1 MSMRSFPSTCW
12 ECGSTC
18 GSLVTVS
25 DGRVTKVG
33 PNKAH
38 PHSAG
43 AFCAK
48 GIRALPQWTYGER
61 RLLHPLKR
69 IGVRGS
75 GQWQQIDWDEALE
88 LVAQGFADVIRRH
101 GAPSVAGAVS
111 GAFFSRGPVMALLMR
126 ALGSPNFMINQ
137 DLCGGCRAVSDRVT
151 GLAIGGGEDIE
162 HTNCALIVGRNPYA
176 ADPVQW
182 RALEAARKRGAG
194 LVVIDP
200 NQSPAAERADL
211 WLRPRPGTDAALAL
225 AMMQVIIAEQRYD
238 HDFVQRWCHGFDA
251 LAARVAAYPPE
262 RAEALS
268 GVPAADIVQA
278 ARRYAAGP
286 SVFVSGHGI
295 DAFSAG
301 FQTFRAFHCLVAI
314 CGNVDREG
322 GNRRAKRP
330 PGLRTWLDLLHDAAF
345 ALPPQVEEM
354 RIGAQRFPL
363 WSAAGAW
370 QRACHNPS
378 VLDAILSG
386 EPYPVRAMLV
396 SGVNIVITYPDPRR
410 TRAALEALDFLA
422 VAAHEMNPTAA
433 LADVVLP
440 KTTTLEEEEVQLQ
453 PGGPCVSYTQPAHP
467 PLGEARS
474 DLAIASALLDHLE
487 PRVPVDRSRLPWRD
501 KRAFN
506 NFLLG
511 DSGID
516 LDTLE
521 RDGFARFDYTL
532 GNFEQQGFA
541 TPSGKVELCSQQLAQ
556 LGLDPLPDFTS
567 PKGVT
572 SEAWPLLLLTGER
585 EKNFHHS
592 RFRDQAWL
600 EQQTPDPVL
609 RVHPQTAARFLL
621 EDGQW
626 AYVHTAAGRCRLK
639 VDLSERVSPGVVST
653 GMGWWRPRGEG
664 PEFGALDVNVNAA
677 LSYAGPYDPVT
688 GSPDSRGIPCSL
700 SPAP

>member
-1 MSMRSFPSTCW
+1 MSTRSFASTCW

-25 DGRVTKVG
+25 DGRVIRVG

-69 IGVRGS
+69 IGPRGA
-75 GQWQQIDWDEALE
+75 GQWRRIAWDEALA
-88 LVAQGFADVIRRH
+88 LVAEGFAGVIRRH
-101 GAPSVAGAVS
+101 GAASLAGAVS

-126 ALGSPNFMINQ
+126 ALGSPNWLINQ

-151 GLAIGGGEDIE
+151 GLAIGGGEDIA
-162 HTNCALIVGRNPYA
+162 HTNCALVVGRNPYA

-182 RALEAARKRGAG
+182 RALQAARKRGAG
-194 LVVIDP
+194 LIVIDP
-200 NQSPAAERADL
+200 NRSPAAERADL
-211 WLRPRPGTDAALAL
+211 WLRPRPGTDAAIAL
-225 AMMQVIIAEQRYD
+225 AMMQVIIAEQRHD
-238 HDFVQRWCHGFDA
+238 QDFVQRWCHGFDA
-251 LAARVAAYPPE
+251 LAERVAAYTPQ

-278 ARRYAAGP
+278 ARRYADGP

-314 CGNVDREG
+314 CGNVDRAG

-330 PGLRTWLDLLHDAAF
+330 PGLRTWLDLLHDPAF
-345 ALPPQVEEM
+345 RLPLEVEAL

-363 WSAAGAW
+363 WSGAGAW
-370 QRACHNPS
+370 QGACHNPS
-378 VLDAILSG
+378 VLDAILTG
-386 EPYPVRAMLV
+386 EPYPLRAMLI
-396 SGVNIVITYPDPRR
+396 SGVNIVITYPDTRR
-410 TRAALEALDFLA
+410 TRAALAALDFLA
-422 VAAHEMNPTAA
+422 VAAHDINPTAA

-474 DLAIASALLDHLE
+474 DLDIASALLDHLE
-487 PRVPVDRSRLPWRD
+487 PRVPVNRALLPWRD
-501 KRAFN
+501 QRAFN
-506 NFLLG
+506 AFLLG

-516 LDTLE
+516 LDALA
-521 RDGFARFDYTL
+521 RDGFARFDYVL
-532 GNFEQQGFA
+532 GNFGEQGFA
-541 TPSGKVELCSQQLAQ
+541 TSSGKLELWSHRLAE
-556 LGLDPLPDFTS
+556 LGLDPLPDFTA
-567 PKGVT
+567 PNGAT
-572 SEAWPLLLLTGER
+572 SAAWPLLLLTGER

-592 RFRDQAWL
+592 RFRDQPWL
-600 EQQTPDPVL
+600 EQQTPDPRL
-609 RVHPQTAARFLL
+609 RVHPDTAARHALHDGEWAIVQTAA
-621 EDGQW
+621 GQ
-626 AYVHTAAGRCRLK
+626 CRLK
-639 VDLSERVSPGVVST
+639 VALSERVPADVVST

-677 LSYAGPYDPVT
+677 LSYAGPYDPAT
-688 GSPDSRGIPCSL
+688 GSPDSRGIPCRIAA
-700 SPAP
+700 AP